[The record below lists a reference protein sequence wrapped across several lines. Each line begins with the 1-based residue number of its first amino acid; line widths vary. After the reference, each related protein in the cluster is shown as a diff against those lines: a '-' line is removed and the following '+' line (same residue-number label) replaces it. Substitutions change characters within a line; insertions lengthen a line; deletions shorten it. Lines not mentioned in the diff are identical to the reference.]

1 MVWTLASETQPVLA
15 TPSMMVRAPPPPPP
29 QPTPSHLSDS
39 NRSGGSYVTEDK
51 WEKNPDVW
59 PKQPHLS

>member
-1 MVWTLASETQPVLA
+1 MVSTLASETQPVLA
-15 TPSMMVRAPPPPPP
+15 TPSMMVRAPLPPPTPP
-29 QPTPSHLSDS
+29 PHLSDS

-51 WEKNPDVW
+51 WEQNLDVW

>member
-1 MVWTLASETQPVLA
+1 MVSTLASETQPVLA

-29 QPTPSHLSDS
+29 PPTPPYPTPPHLSDS

-51 WEKNPDVW
+51 WEQNPDV
-59 PKQPHLS
+59 

>member
-1 MVWTLASETQPVLA
+1 MVSTLASETQPVLA
-15 TPSMMVRAPPPPPP
+15 TPSMMVRAPPPPPHP
-29 QPTPSHLSDS
+29 IPPHLSDC

-51 WEKNPDVW
+51 WEQNPDVW